1 MATPQ
6 ACRLPNH
13 RGAAAPDDDGATCAG
28 HGHGECG
35 HSRDWHVSAPDATHP
50 GSRPEDGLCHRA
62 QPNVIPKPP
71 IPAGAT
77 GPVASS
83 TVYAGA
89 PQQVQV
95 PQPQVTVPQTGPCP

>member
-6 ACRLPNH
+6 ACRLPNY
-13 RGAAAPDDDGATCAG
+13 RGAAAPDDDGATCTG

-35 HSRDWHVSAPDATHP
+35 HSRNGTYPPPTPRTPAPVRRTAP
-50 GSRPEDGLCHRA
+50 IIVPN
-62 QPNVIPKPP
+62 PNVIPKPP